1 VLQAHR
7 FHGNSNKSSVKTI
20 FTEKRI
26 VMEGTWIRQMSKPKW
41 PLWSMAIFSD
51 R

>member
-1 VLQAHR
+1 
-7 FHGNSNKSSVKTI
+7 
-20 FTEKRI
+20 
-26 VMEGTWIRQMSKPKW
+26 MEGTWIRQMSKPKW